1 MHQHE
6 SNRDGF
12 VTDMFA
18 LPTRAIHC
26 GFYGAG
32 AEDEDQ
38 REAEEAAG
46 ARAQHGQGNFFLF
59 FFG

>member
-1 MHQHE
+1 
-6 SNRDGF
+6 
-12 VTDMFA
+12 MFA
-18 LPTRAIHC
+18 LPTRATIHR

-46 ARAQHGQGNFFLF
+46 ARAQHGQGTDLTSSIIIIIL
-59 FFG
+59 

>member
-46 ARAQHGQGNFFLF
+46 ARAQHGQGNDR
-59 FFG
+59 